1 MESTRAKAVFCG
13 TQKEIARQIALW
25 KHHTDDGN
33 TVRLVYG
40 YLSVQRDVRKLQA
53 RSAVFRVPGTAIMVD
68 VTPRKMA
75 CWLV

>member
-1 MESTRAKAVFCG
+1 MEATKKAVLCG
-13 TQKEIARQIALW
+13 TQKEVARQIALW

-33 TVRLVYG
+33 TVRLIYG
-40 YLSVQRDVRKLQA
+40 YLSVQRDIRKLQA
-53 RSAVFRVPGTAIMVD
+53 RSAVFRVPGTGIMVD

>member
-1 MESTRAKAVFCG
+1 METTKKAVFCG

-33 TVRLVYG
+33 TVRIIYG
-40 YLSVQRDVRKLQA
+40 YLSVQRDLKRL
-53 RSAVFRVPGTAIMVD
+53 RGLSNVFRVPGTNIMVD
-68 VTPRKMA
+68 VTARKMA